1 MKTKVDILSS
11 IKRLRD
17 DLRLKRYSA
26 DSVDAEKSNE
36 GTKDGISFDDALS
49 SIGKL
54 NNFKKNLS

>member
-26 DSVDAEKSNE
+26 DSIDAEKSNN
-36 GTKDGISFDDALS
+36 GTKEGISFDDALS
-49 SIGKL
+49 SIGK
-54 NNFKKNLS
+54 